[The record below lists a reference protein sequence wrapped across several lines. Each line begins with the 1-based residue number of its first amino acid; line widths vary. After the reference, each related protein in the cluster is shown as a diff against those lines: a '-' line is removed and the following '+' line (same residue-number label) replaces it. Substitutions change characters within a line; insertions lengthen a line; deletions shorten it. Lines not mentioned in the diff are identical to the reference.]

1 MFITFEGID
10 GAGKTTQINL
20 LKTYLENK
28 NKEVLSIREPGGLSF
43 SEKIREI
50 LLDTKTEINSTTE
63 LFLFEAARSE
73 LTDKIILPAL
83 NENKIVICDRF
94 YDSTSAYQGFGRGIN
109 LDDINY
115 LNTVATQKLVP
126 DLTFYLDIPISQSL
140 NRNINKVKDR
150 MESNT
155 LNFITNVKKGFDK
168 LSELYPDRI
177 KRIKADDSI
186 DQVHQNII
194 KYINV

>member
-20 LKTYLENK
+20 LKTYLESK

-73 LTDKIILPAL
+73 LTEKIILPAL

-194 KYINV
+194 KHINV

>member
-73 LTDKIILPAL
+73 LTEKIILPAL

-94 YDSTSAYQGFGRGIN
+94 YDSTSAYQGFGRDIN